1 MSAPRLFD
9 PHALALRRA
18 RAAKAPADFLLRHV
32 AAELA
37 DRLALIKRRFTAAV
51 EIEPLSPLI
60 AQAIRPALDG
70 PCRPAPIA
78 ADGALDLPAGAF
90 DLAVSGLA
98 LQFADDLPGLLAQV
112 RRALQPDGLFLAA
125 LIGGATLQELRQAF
139 SAAEIEVEGGVSPR
153 VAPFADVRDMGA
165 LLQRAGLA
173 LPVTD
178 AETLT
183 VRYDHAFA
191 LMADLRAM
199 AATNVLAER
208 RKTFTRRT
216 TLLRMAEIY
225 QKRFADPDGRIRAT
239 FEIVWV
245 SGWVPH
251 ESQQKP
257 LKPGTAK
264 ARLADALGVT
274 ERKE

>member
-9 PHALALRRA
+9 TESLALRRA
-18 RAAKAPADFLLRHV
+18 RAAGAPADFLLRHV

-37 DRLALIKRRFTAAV
+37 DRLALIKRRFAAAV
-51 EIEPLSPLI
+51 EIEPLSTLI
-60 AQAIRPALDG
+60 AEAIRPALDG
-70 PCRPAPIA
+70 ACISAVIGA
-78 ADGALDLPAGAF
+78 GGALNLPAATF

-98 LQFADDLPGLLAQV
+98 LQFSDDLPGVFAQV
-112 RRALQPDGLFLAA
+112 RQALKPDGLFLAA
-125 LIGGATLQELRQAF
+125 LVGGATLQELRQAF
-139 SAAEIEVEGGVSPR
+139 AAAEIEVEGGVSPR
-153 VAPFADVRDMGA
+153 VAPFADVRDMGG

-178 AETLT
+178 SETLT

-199 AATNVLAER
+199 GATNILTER
-208 RKTFTRRT
+208 RKSFSRRT

-225 QKRFADPDGRIRAT
+225 QKRFADADGRIRAT

-245 SGWVPH
+245 SGWAPDP
-251 ESQQKP
+251 SQQKP
-257 LKPGTAK
+257 LKPGSAK
-264 ARLADALGVT
+264 MRLAQALGVA
-274 ERKE
+274 EHRE